1 MERLSRV
8 ADVLDEGMVALGLIP
23 PHPRFAASP
32 TSGYRLLEHAYAVIL
47 RGLPAEVVGHV
58 PLWDQKYLEEFHA
71 GYVVQLPIEE
81 WDGLLGLAEMGDG

>member
-1 MERLSRV
+1 
-8 ADVLDEGMVALGLIP
+8 MVEQGLIP
-23 PHPRFAASP
+23 PHLRFRESP

-47 RGLPAEVVGHV
+47 KELPPEVVRHV

-81 WDGLLGLAEMGDG
+81 WDGLLGLRPADEETKP